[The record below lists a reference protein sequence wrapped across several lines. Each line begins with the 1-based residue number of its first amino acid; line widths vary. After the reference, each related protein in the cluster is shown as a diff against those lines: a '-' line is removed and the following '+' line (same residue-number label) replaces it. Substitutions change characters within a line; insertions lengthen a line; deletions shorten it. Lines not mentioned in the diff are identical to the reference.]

1 MDNIIFFKSLP
12 KTEEVKIIGR
22 QLVRS
27 STSVGANYRAACRA
41 RSKAEFHS
49 KLSIVVEEADESAFW
64 MEILIE
70 SGIVSKQELE
80 LLLDEAYQ
88 ILKITS
94 ASRKTVSKTNNAVN
108 K

>member
-1 MDNIIFFKSLP
+1 M
-12 KTEEVKIIGR
+12 
-22 QLVRS
+22 
-27 STSVGANYRAACRA
+27 
-41 RSKAEFHS
+41 
-49 KLSIVVEEADESAFW
+49 EEADESAFW
-64 MEILIE
+64 MEIFIE
-70 SGIVSKQELE
+70 SGIVPKQELE